1 MNRCESIYFS
11 VLFCRVPCGTGLFRV
26 AALRLH
32 SFAALRNR
40 KRPLQ
45 SLSEL
50 NKKRGR
56 RKNSWNF
63 TNFAYDLFAVSTYT
77 KCFKIFFQEEIW
89 YIKQYEKL
97 IINQNITVFYSTI
110 FEMILHK
117 VWKVCLQTVT
127 WHETKSCQQENL
139 FDLWRSW
146 CKNYGIHWKKP

>member
-97 IINQNITVFYSTI
+97 LINQNIYRVLFHDFWNDTPQSMESMFTNRNMTRN
-110 FEMILHK
+110 EILPARK
-117 VWKVCLQTVT
+117 SVWFMTELV
-127 WHETKSCQQENL
+127 
-139 FDLWRSW
+139 
-146 CKNYGIHWKKP
+146 

>member
-1 MNRCESIYFS
+1 MNRCESILGFNPKLFCGHIEDSLKKLRKHGAIFRIYFFKISPSSCKKFNIYRKRINRLKTLIEETVKKLMNRCESIYFS

-56 RKNSWNF
+56 RKNS
-63 TNFAYDLFAVSTYT
+63 
-77 KCFKIFFQEEIW
+77 
-89 YIKQYEKL
+89 
-97 IINQNITVFYSTI
+97 
-110 FEMILHK
+110 
-117 VWKVCLQTVT
+117 
-127 WHETKSCQQENL
+127 
-139 FDLWRSW
+139 
-146 CKNYGIHWKKP
+146 

>member
-97 IINQNITVFYSTI
+97 LINQNIYRVLVFSYVLRKLNS
-110 FEMILHK
+110 FSG
-117 VWKVCLQTVT
+117 QTHVKT
-127 WHETKSCQQENL
+127 LSDKITESVK
-139 FDLWRSW
+139 F
-146 CKNYGIHWKKP
+146 

>member
-77 KCFKIFFQEEIW
+77 KCFKIFFQEEIL

-97 IINQNITVFYSTI
+97 LIKAEYLPCVIPRFLEWHST
-110 FEMILHK
+110 K
-117 VWKVCLQTVT
+117 
-127 WHETKSCQQENL
+127 
-139 FDLWRSW
+139 
-146 CKNYGIHWKKP
+146 YGKYVYKP